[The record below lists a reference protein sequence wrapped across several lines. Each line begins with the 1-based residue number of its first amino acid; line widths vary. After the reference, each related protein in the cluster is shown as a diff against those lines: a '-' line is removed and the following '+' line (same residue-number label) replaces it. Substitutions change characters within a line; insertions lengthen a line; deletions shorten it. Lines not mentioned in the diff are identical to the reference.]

1 MHVGQTIDLAVDR
14 VPDRTALVVGGERLT
29 YAELNLLAQ
38 RCAVA
43 SSRAGV
49 GPGDR
54 VAVVAGGSPLAVA
67 SIIGLARLGAAS
79 AQMNPDLKS
88 GEMAALC
95 ELIGANVGIAGPDH
109 AGSLSQALG
118 GTVLT
123 GADVLAVDADEAPAT
138 GPIDEESTGLI
149 LFSSGSTGLPKPVY
163 ISHRTVSDR
172 LGYYGAPVD
181 PLADPPVDMMTVPLF
196 HIGGTLGLLIT
207 LYSGRSIAILPRF
220 DAGEWLRMVEEYRV
234 TQTFVVPT
242 MLRRI
247 LDHPDF
253 ASRDIGSLK
262 ALSYGAA
269 PALPDLITRAMA
281 ALPGVAFSN
290 VFGQT
295 ETLGAYAA
303 LSPDDHRAG
312 RKLDSVGRPFPGV
325 ELRVVD
331 TETQED
337 VGTGQVGEAV
347 VRAEQNVTTDWM
359 PTGDLVHV
367 DEEGYIYVRGR
378 VKDTIN
384 RGGEKFGP
392 IEIEAAIRSLPGV
405 DEVAVA
411 GVPDDELG
419 ERVGAVIVGD
429 ARLGADDVK
438 DHCRQLLARYKVPEF
453 VVFVDE
459 LPYNRYGKIPRAAV
473 VEVID
478 RAGLSR
484 GGPGSSRPSA

>member
-1 MHVGQTIDLAVDR
+1 MHVGQTIDAAVAE
-14 VPDRTALVVGGERLT
+14 VPARTALMVGNERLT
-29 YAELNLLAQ
+29 YAELNAMAQ

-43 SSRAGV
+43 LHAAGV
-49 GPGDR
+49 VRGDH

-67 SIIGLARLGAAS
+67 AILGAARLGAAS
-79 AQMNPDLKS
+79 AQMNPDLKQ

-95 ELIGANVGIAGPDH
+95 EMIGARVGIAGGDH
-109 AGSLSQALG
+109 RDKLALALG

-123 GADVLAVDADEAPAT
+123 QDEIVATADDPLGDVV
-138 GPIDEESTGLI
+138 IDDDSTGMI
-149 LFSSGSTGLPKPVY
+149 LFSSGSTGLSKPVY

-172 LGYYGAPVD
+172 LTYYGSSID
-181 PLADPPVDMMTVPLF
+181 PQVDPPVDMMSVPLF

-207 LYSGRSIAILPRF
+207 LHSGKTMVILPRF
-220 DAGEWLRMVEEYRV
+220 DAGEWLRTVEACRV
-234 TQTFVVPT
+234 SQTFVVPT
-242 MLRRI
+242 MLRRL

-253 ASRDIGSLK
+253 TTRDISSLR

-269 PALPDLITRAMA
+269 PAQPDLIRRAVD
-281 ALPGVAFSN
+281 ALPAVDFSN

-312 RKLDSVGRPFPGV
+312 RKLDSVGRAFPGV

-331 TETQED
+331 VETQED
-337 VGTGQVGEAV
+337 VGVGQVGEAV
-347 VRAEQNVTTDWM
+347 VRAAQNVTPDWM
-359 PTGDLVHV
+359 PTGDLVV
-367 DEEGYIYVRGR
+367 IDEEGYLFVKGR

-392 IEIEAAIRSLPGV
+392 VEIEAAIRTLPGV
-405 DEVAVA
+405 TEVAVA
-411 GVPDDELG
+411 GVPDEDLG
-419 ERVGAVIVGD
+419 ERVGALIVGD
-429 ARLGADDVK
+429 RSLRADHVK
-438 DHCRQLLARYKVPEF
+438 EHCRQMLARFKVPEI

-473 VEVID
+473 VEVI
-478 RAGLSR
+478 LS
-484 GGPGSSRPSA
+484 STS